1 MLQVAAADVM
11 TLLMHFRQAQAVP
24 RTELVMVEDPQ
35 VEEQYRPVMAAL
47 IVVVVV
53 AVQVILLQ
61 IHLVQAARA

>member
-1 MLQVAAADVM
+1 
-11 TLLMHFRQAQAVP
+11 
-24 RTELVMVEDPQ
+24 

-53 AVQVILLQ
+53 VVQVILLQ